1 MTTIDQDY
9 DPLVPLA
16 RDHPL
21 LEPIAGLP
29 VIDVDTHL
37 TEPGD
42 LWTSRA
48 PEKYKHLMPRVEY
61 VSNERIQKELGW
73 KPDGSTESTPVW
85 VVGDNTLMTFA
96 GGASVI
102 NKSNQKVKGSEFIHW
117 PLTDVSPAVS
127 LVEPRLA
134 LMDDCGILGQI
145 MYPNAVGFGGQA
157 LAAVTDPEV
166 RLAIFKI
173 WNDAMHEMQVESG
186 GRIMGMGLIPWWDT
200 KAAVAEIERVAGLGL
215 HGLNT
220 NADPQNQ
227 GLPDL
232 SDPVYTEMWEACE
245 HFDLPVNFHIGASVS
260 QSSYMGTAPWPS
272 LDNDTK
278 LALGSAMLYIGNS
291 RVIANFIYSGL
302 LDRHP
307 KLKLVSVE
315 SGIGWIPFILEA
327 LDYQADENNVHHL
340 ELKASEYFSRQM
352 YACFWFESG
361 QDFMHYADRL
371 GVDNVMFETDFPHP
385 TCLYPQP
392 LLGISEVFEKQS
404 VAPDTRAK
412 IIGGNAAKVYNI
424 DIAKL
429 EGKK

>member
-1 MTTIDQDY
+1 MTTVEY
-9 DPLVPLA
+9 DPLVPLH

-21 LEPIAGLP
+21 LEPIKGIP
-29 VIDVDTHL
+29 IVDVDTHL

-48 PEKYKHLMPRVEY
+48 PAAYKNLVPRVEY
-61 VSNERIQKELGW
+61 VPNEMIQRQLGW
-73 KPDGSTESTPVW
+73 TPQGDSPTTPVW
-85 VVGDNTLMTFA
+85 LVGEDTLMSFA

-102 NKSNQKVKGSEFIHW
+102 NKSNHKVKGSEFIHW

-134 LMDDCGILGQI
+134 LMDDCGIWGQI
-145 MYPNAVGFGGQA
+145 MYPNAVGFGGQT
-157 LAAVTDPEV
+157 LANVEDPEL
-166 RLAIFKI
+166 RLMVFKI
-173 WNDAMHEMQVESG
+173 WNDAMAEMQAESG
-186 GRIMGMGLIPWWDT
+186 GRIMGMGLLPWWDID
-200 KAAVAEIERVAGLGL
+200 AAVAEVERVAAMGL

-232 SDPVYTEMWEACE
+232 SDPIYTPMWEACE

-260 QSSYMGTAPWPS
+260 QASYMGTAPWPS
-272 LDNDTK
+272 LDNDTR

-291 RVIANFIYSGL
+291 RVLANFIYSGL

-340 ELKASEYFSRQM
+340 ELKPSEYFQRQM
-352 YACFWFESG
+352 YACFWFESDR
-361 QDFMHYADRL
+361 DFMHHAERL

-392 LLGISEVFEKQS
+392 LLGISEVFNAQNVSWEN
-404 VAPDTRAK
+404 RRK
-412 IIGGNAAKVYNI
+412 ILGGNAAKVYNI
-424 DIAKL
+424 DVPAL
-429 EGKK
+429 

>member
-1 MTTIDQDY
+1 MTTLDY
-9 DPLVPLA
+9 DPLVPLH
-16 RDHPL
+16 REHPL
-21 LEPIAGLP
+21 LDPIKDIT

-48 PEKYKHLMPRVEY
+48 PESYKHLMPRVEY
-61 VSNERIQKELGW
+61 VPNARIQNELGW
-73 KPDGSTESTPVW
+73 TPRGDSPTTPVW
-85 VVGDNTLMTFA
+85 VVGEDTLMSFA

-102 NKSNQKVKGSEFIHW
+102 NKSNHKVKGSEFIHW

-127 LVEPRLA
+127 LVEPRLV
-134 LMDDCGILGQI
+134 LMDECGIWGQI

-157 LAAVTDPEV
+157 LASVTDPQV
-166 RLAIFKI
+166 RLMIFKI
-173 WNDAMHEMQVESG
+173 WNDAMHEMQVQSG
-186 GRIMGMGLIPWWDT
+186 GRIMGMGLIPWWDVH
-200 KAAVAEIERVAGLGL
+200 AAVAEIERMATMGL

-232 SDPVYTEMWEACE
+232 SDPIYTPMWEACE
-245 HFDLPVNFHIGASVS
+245 HFNLPVNFHIGASVS

-278 LALGSAMLYIGNS
+278 LALGSSMLYIGNA
-291 RVIANFIYSGL
+291 RVLANFIYSGL

-307 KLKLVSVE
+307 TLKLVSVE

-340 ELKASEYFSRQM
+340 ELKASEYFRRQM
-352 YACFWFESG
+352 YACFWFESDR
-361 QDFMHYADRL
+361 DFMHYAQRL

-392 LLGISEVFEKQS
+392 LLGISEVFEQQNVS
-404 VAPDTRAK
+404 RENREK
-412 IIGGNAAKVYNI
+412 ILGGNAAKVYNI
-424 DIAKL
+424 DVTTI
-429 EGKK
+429 